1 MTGTVLILAGGFG
14 SRLKEVV
21 AEHPKVLAPVRGRPF
36 VTYILD
42 QIERAGFSSVIL
54 ATGYRADEVEST
66 LRSSYGSLSLEYSPE
81 PSPLGTAGAIAHARH
96 RLRPGP
102 CLVMNGDSICL
113 ADLAS
118 YWQWAQDRDAAVALL
133 LAHVK
138 DPRRFGTVRLEGQ
151 GEGEDDQIVSFEEKS
166 PALGAKWI
174 NAGIYYL
181 SDSFLD
187 SLEQGRNA
195 SLERDVLPNWIGRG
209 MYGWKADAPFLDIG
223 VPESYAEAEEFIGR
237 AAPQ

>member
-1 MTGTVLILAGGFG
+1 MSVTGTVLILAGGFG

-42 QIERAGFSSVIL
+42 QVGRAGFSSVVL
-54 ATGYRADEVEST
+54 ATGYRAEEVEST
-66 LRSSYGSLSLEYSPE
+66 LGSRYGSLSLEYSPE
-81 PSPLGTAGAIAHARH
+81 PSPLGTAGAIANAKL

-113 ADLAS
+113 VDLAG
-118 YWQWAQDRDAAVALL
+118 YWQWARTRDAAVALL

-138 DPRRFGTVRLEGQ
+138 DPRRFGTVRLE
-151 GEGEDDQIVSFEEKS
+151 DDQIVSFEEKS
-166 PALGAKWI
+166 PDPVAKWI
-174 NAGIYYL
+174 NAGVYYL
-181 SDSFLD
+181 SDSFLN

-223 VPESYAEAEEFIGR
+223 VPESYAEAAEFIGR
-237 AAPQ
+237 GVPQ